1 MERST
6 RYSAMPAKGM
16 TARNASAVVKE
27 HLAADATPAL
37 NLAGYHNTFMEREIE
52 EIMFEHLVFVSSF
65 CSMRSPDKFQPKN
78 ITHHEAYPGSNE
90 IERDCVT
97 MIAELFNSP
106 SDSAGL
112 TAVGTSTIGS
122 SEAIM
127 LAVLAAKRRWERWS
141 TEFTRDR
148 GRANRCATVRRSL
161 QGKSHGHPN
170 MVTSSVVHVCWQKAA
185 LFLGIE
191 LRHCDISEQTL
202 SMNLQDAVELVNEN
216 TILVGA
222 VLGSSLTGTYDQVK
236 VLNDLLEE
244 KNKTA
249 GLNVMIHVD
258 AAGGGFVA
266 PFAAP
271 DLEWDFRLPLVCS
284 INVSGHKFWRTRELL
299 PKDLLFAVDYCGAS
313 RMISFTLNF
322 SKSAV
327 NVIAQYYQLLR
338 LGRAGYET
346 TMRKLYKMATHIA
359 RAILSI
365 ANGTLFR
372 IISRGDVCALPVVLW
387 CLRERTSYDEY
398 TIARGLRSRGWII
411 PAYEIRTGTTS
422 FTVLRVIVRNDL
434 TQERCDAFL
443 TDLRESISALDIA
456 HTSQDKRPR
465 M

>member
-16 TARNASAVVKE
+16 TARDASAVVKE
-27 HLAADATPAL
+27 HLAADATPGL

-52 EIMFEHLVFVSSF
+52 DVMFEHL
-65 CSMRSPDKFQPKN
+65 PKN

-90 IERDCVT
+90 IEKDCVT
-97 MIAELFNSP
+97 MIADLFNSP
-106 SDSAGL
+106 SDRTGL

-141 TEFTRDR
+141 MDFARDR
-148 GRANRCATVRRSL
+148 VRANRCATVRRSL
-161 QGKSHGHPN
+161 QGKSHVHPN
-170 MVTSSVVHVCWQKAA
+170 MVTSSMAHVCWQKAA

-191 LRHCDISEQTL
+191 LRHCDISERTL
-202 SMNLQDAVELVNEN
+202 SMNSQDAVELVDEN

-222 VLGSSLTGTYDQVK
+222 VLGSSLTGTYDDVK
-236 VLNDLLEE
+236 VLNDLLEK
-244 KNKTA
+244 KNNTA

-266 PFAAP
+266 PFIAP

-299 PKDLLFAVDYCGAS
+299 PKDLLFTVDYCGAS
-313 RMISFTLNF
+313 QMVSFTLNF

-346 TMRKLYKMATHIA
+346 TMRKLYKVATQIA
-359 RAILSI
+359 RGIQSI
-365 ANGTLFR
+365 ANGTFFR
-372 IISRGDVCALPVVLW
+372 IISRGDDVCALPVVLW
-387 CLRERTSYDEY
+387 CLRERTSYDGRV
-398 TIARGLRSRGWII
+398 T
-411 PAYEIRTGTTS
+411 AYEIKTGTAS
-422 FTVLRVIVRNDL
+422 FTVLRVIIHLTPVR
-434 TQERCDAFL
+434 
-443 TDLRESISALDIA
+443 I
-456 HTSQDKRPR
+456 
-465 M
+465 